1 MIRGYWYRVPLR
13 RRWLLLGA
21 STEEV
26 AGYRQPA
33 IAIFSVRKM
42 DVLEHPGAVD
52 WSQAHTTMRFAR
64 LPLLGLP
71 RGMWWKS
78 QRWGGV
84 GSATRNS
91 GILRGSQFLG
101 ILAYLRTSKVSVWGV
116 QYWQSS
122 GDEGADSM
130 MMLLLM
136 MTMMRTTVVE
146 MHCNKL

>member
-1 MIRGYWYRVPLR
+1 MYINILYIIYIHIVYIYTQMFILYYIYIHLMIRGYWYRVPLR

-33 IAIFSVRKM
+33 IAIFSVQKM
-42 DVLEHPGAVD
+42 DVLEHPSAVD

-78 QRWGGV
+78 QSQMGWSRLGYQK
-84 GSATRNS
+84 
-91 GILRGSQFLG
+91 LRDS
-101 ILAYLRTSKVSVWGV
+101 
-116 QYWQSS
+116 
-122 GDEGADSM
+122 EGLPISW
-130 MMLLLM
+130 
-136 MTMMRTTVVE
+136 
-146 MHCNKL
+146 HIG

>member
-101 ILAYLRTSKVSVWGV
+101 ILAYLRTSKVSV
-116 QYWQSS
+116 
-122 GDEGADSM
+122 
-130 MMLLLM
+130 
-136 MTMMRTTVVE
+136 
-146 MHCNKL
+146 